1 MEGRRDYRVAGF
13 VFSVEAP
20 PTILGLMSNYEPFV
34 ADDLSA
40 EERESAVFRLT
51 VRQDAEAFHAVL
63 PVRTHVFTDSS
74 DEDMPRIEV
83 YRLKGGQE
91 SAEKGD
97 WLVCYSIVR
106 SAPICAELRISED
119 FSVASLLV
127 EEQHAKFAVDNAAML
142 LFAFATGKLGT
153 LEMHASVT
161 VKDDRGFLF
170 LGKSG
175 TGKSTHSR
183 LWMET
188 FPEAWLLNDDNPIV
202 RLLDNGEIWVYGSP
216 WSGKTPCYKNRQVR
230 VKAIVQLEQAP
241 ANAIR
246 SLRLPEAYAYMLCSS
261 SGFKIRPDMMDALY
275 NTISRL
281 IQTVPMYGLACL
293 PDHDAAR
300 LCEMTVNR

>member
-1 MEGRRDYRVAGF
+1 MEGCRDYRVADF
-13 VFSVEAP
+13 IFSIEAP
-20 PTILGLMSNYEPFV
+20 LAVLEMMSNYEPFV
-34 ADDLSA
+34 VNNLSA
-40 EERESAVFRLT
+40 EEREKAAFRLT
-51 VRQDAEAFHAVL
+51 VRQDSDAFHAAL
-63 PVRTHVFTDSS
+63 PECTHIFTDSP
-74 DEDMPRIEV
+74 DENMPRIEV
-83 YRLKGGQE
+83 YRQKDEQE
-91 SAEKGD
+91 GVEKGD
-97 WLVCYSIVR
+97 WLVYFSMYR
-106 SAPICAELRISED
+106 EAPICAKLRISED
-119 FSVASLLV
+119 FKVASLLV
-127 EEQHAKFAVDNAAML
+127 EGQNVKFAVDNATML
-142 LFAFATGKLGT
+142 LFAFSTVKLGA

-161 VKDDRGFLF
+161 VKDNHGFLF

-188 FPEAWLLNDDNPIV
+188 FPEAWLLNDDNPII
-202 RLLDNGEIWVYGSP
+202 RLLDNGEVWVYGSP

-246 SLRLPEAYAYMLCSS
+246 TLRLPEAYAYMMCSS

-281 IQTVPMYGLACL
+281 IQTVPMFGLACL